1 MSKRLASW
9 HSWFKNLV
17 TLPYSVPSRHNASSS
32 SRIFFVDSF
41 ASNIMLYVCRWCSRC
56 SLLWLAIFL
65 LDMSNKFR
73 EKRASFNILQ
83 SLYAPS
89 FSLWNPKHLSKVHSL
104 ITIFICIPRYN
115 FCNNLEIKN
124 LILVGCNTKHV
135 NYVRSIF
142 AQPYLDNL
150 WSIHNSK
157 NIFL

>member
-1 MSKRLASW
+1 
-9 HSWFKNLV
+9 
-17 TLPYSVPSRHNASSS
+17 
-32 SRIFFVDSF
+32 
-41 ASNIMLYVCRWCSRC
+41 
-56 SLLWLAIFL
+56 
-65 LDMSNKFR
+65 
-73 EKRASFNILQ
+73 
-83 SLYAPS
+83 
-89 FSLWNPKHLSKVHSL
+89 L